1 MPVNAFIVLSSSS
14 THGISFDSIM
24 ILINKYI
31 NQKRSMMAN
40 TKNKTTEKPKASN
53 GKTSNG
59 KTKDP
64 KANKQEPN
72 SQLQKFFEDSLKDIY
87 WAEKSLTKALPKM
100 QEAATTEELK
110 DAIEEH
116 LAQTETQVKR
126 LEQVFEL
133 IGKKAEAKK
142 CEAMA
147 GLIKEGESII
157 EETEDG
163 SMTRDVGIIMA
174 AQKVEHYEIATYGGL
189 AQIATTMGLDEA
201 ADLLN
206 ETLEEEKDADE
217 LLTEIA
223 ENNINWEAE
232 RETEKA

>member
-1 MPVNAFIVLSSSS
+1 
-14 THGISFDSIM
+14 
-24 ILINKYI
+24 
-31 NQKRSMMAN
+31 MMAN
-40 TKNKTTEKPKASN
+40 TKNKSTEKPKS
-53 GKTSNG
+53 SNG
-59 KTKDP
+59 KTKDHDGN
-64 KANKQEPN
+64 KAQTN

-100 QEAATTEELK
+100 QKAATTEELK
-110 DAIEEH
+110 NAIEEH
-116 LAQTETQVKR
+116 LAQTENQVKR

-133 IGKKAEAKK
+133 IGKKAQAKK
-142 CEAMA
+142 CEAME

-163 SMTRDVGIIMA
+163 SMTRDVGIIIA

-206 ETLEEEKDADE
+206 ETLEEEKETDE

-232 RETEKA
+232 QETEA